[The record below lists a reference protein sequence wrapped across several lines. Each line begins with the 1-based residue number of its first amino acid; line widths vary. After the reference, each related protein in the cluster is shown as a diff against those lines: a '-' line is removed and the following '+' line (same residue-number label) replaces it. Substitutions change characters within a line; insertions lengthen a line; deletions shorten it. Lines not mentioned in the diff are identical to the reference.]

1 MIFFQRRENG
11 NVGGI
16 GCDWKKDERVNG
28 LVFARN
34 VLFAGFDEGGRFGL
48 SLWLLHSWECA
59 SGCGWS
65 RECVDVD
72 FFNVFVFINFFFL
85 LSSSTTY

>member
-1 MIFFQRRENG
+1 MNFFQRRENG

-16 GCDWKKDERVNG
+16 ECDWKKDERVNV

-34 VLFAGFDEGGRFGL
+34 VLFAGFDEDGRFGL

-59 SGCGWS
+59 
-65 RECVDVD
+65 
-72 FFNVFVFINFFFL
+72 
-85 LSSSTTY
+85 